1 MSVKAK
7 SSLRLTSQQFATTTA
22 FGWILAIGTNLAM
35 SIVTPL
41 GRSAILF
48 GVDPTI
54 MLMMRL
60 IIAFVLLALTVS
72 VVDWRAMQL
81 DRRGLFR
88 VMMIGLISG
97 VEICCFFWSLAYVDA
112 SMVAMIKSAQPVA
125 VLLLLRLGGERL
137 TRRNMMRVLLALVG
151 VYFLIG
157 PGGNVSL
164 MGLLLLFAS
173 LILYAVQLVFTQW
186 YLDDYDSRAITTY
199 ILAMMSVVVFGL
211 WGVQGAEWRD
221 PGLHGWLI
229 IIILSVISTYFA
241 RLSLYAAIRYVGSGQ
256 VTLLWPLQ
264 MMGGVLLSVLFLQ
277 EKLSLWQWLGGGLI
291 LVSALLAVER
301 LKDIPF
307 FRTYHHG
314 D

>member
-157 PGGNVSL
+157 PGGNVSWI
-164 MGLLLLFAS
+164 GLLLLFAS

-229 IIILSVISTYFA
+229 ILILSVVSTYFA